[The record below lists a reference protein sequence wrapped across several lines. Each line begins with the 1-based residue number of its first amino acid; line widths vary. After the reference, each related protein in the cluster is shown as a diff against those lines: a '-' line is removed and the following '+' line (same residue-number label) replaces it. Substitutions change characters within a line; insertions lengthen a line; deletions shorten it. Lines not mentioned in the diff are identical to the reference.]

1 MSDRGCPTESV
12 EITGDTAPGKKK
24 GNYILL
30 FCEHRIFSLAE
41 FFFLLLNVL

>member
-24 GNYILL
+24 GKLY
-30 FCEHRIFSLAE
+30 FA
-41 FFFLLLNVL
+41 VL

>member
-24 GNYILL
+24 KGKLY
-30 FCEHRIFSLAE
+30 FA
-41 FFFLLLNVL
+41 VL

>member
-12 EITGDTAPGKKK
+12 EITGDTAPGEKR

-30 FCEHRIFSLAE
+30 FCEHRIISLAK
-41 FFFLLLNVL
+41 FFSSS

>member
-24 GNYILL
+24 REII
-30 FCEHRIFSLAE
+30 FCCFVSTVSSALPSFFSSS
-41 FFFLLLNVL
+41 